1 MFGSKNREQPR
12 PVTET
17 RPAQRSHIAEGMS
30 VIGDID
36 GDIDLLLDG
45 KLEGNL
51 RCRSVTVGKTG
62 EVSGQIKS
70 QEAIINGSVFGSIEA
85 KIVKLNVTA
94 TMIGDVRHEVIEV
107 AAGAK
112 IEGNYSHISEKALP
126 KPTLKSSHKT
136 DSGEKPPKTPA
147 GAINQI
153 NPALSETGT
162 LSEKPKSESFSITTE
177 AKPH

>member
-1 MFGSKNREQPR
+1 MFASKDREQPR

-112 IEGNYSHISEKALP
+112 IEGNYSHIAEKALP

-136 DSGEKPPKTPA
+136 DTGEKPPKTP
-147 GAINQI
+147 GTAINQI
-153 NPALSETGT
+153 NPALSDAAA
-162 LSEKPKSESFSITTE
+162 LSESPKPETFGVSSE

>member
-1 MFGSKNREQPR
+1 MFGSKDRQGPQP
-12 PVTET
+12 VQET
-17 RPAQRSHIAEGMS
+17 RAPQRSYIAEGMS

-51 RCRSVTVGKTG
+51 RCRSVTVGKSG
-62 EVSGQIKS
+62 ELIGQIKS
-70 QEAIINGSVFGSIEA
+70 QEAIINGAIFGSIEA

-126 KPTLKSSHKT
+126 KPTMRSSRKT
-136 DSGEKPPKTPA
+136 DSIEKPPKTP
-147 GAINQI
+147 GSAINPI
-153 NPALSETGT
+153 PTA
-162 LSEKPKSESFSITTE
+162 LSEKPAPSAE
-177 AKPH
+177 AFAAAPETKPH

>member
-1 MFGSKNREQPR
+1 REGPQP
-12 PVTET
+12 VAET
-17 RPAQRSHIAEGMS
+17 RTAQRSHIAEGMS
-30 VIGDID
+30 VKGDID

-62 EVSGQIKS
+62 ELLGQIKS
-70 QEAIINGSVFGSIEA
+70 QEAIINGSISGSIEA

-112 IEGNYSHISEKALP
+112 IEGNYSHITEKALP
-126 KPTLKSSHKT
+126 KPSVKSSHKT
-136 DSGEKPPKTPA
+136 DSGEMPPKTPA
-147 GAINQI
+147 SAINPI
-153 NPALSETGT
+153 PVSRSDSPISEPIAAG
-162 LSEKPKSESFSITTE
+162 SE